1 MRKKE
6 LSREDIMSM
15 SDFAK
20 IRQERRRTLL
30 PTKRKRRIGV
40 GPCAMFYF
48 ESYETM
54 WFQVH
59 EMLLIE
65 GGGGV
70 QLIGELEAYN
80 PLIPQGRELVATL
93 MFELEDSGERAHL
106 LRRLG
111 GVEKAISFLIGGH
124 QISGLVEEEI
134 GQSRSDGK
142 VSAVQF
148 VHFAFSD
155 EQIAAFQNSGVP
167 ITLQIDHPFYKHTAI
182 LEVATRTELA
192 MDFDTPQ

>member
-1 MRKKE
+1 MSKKQ

-20 IRQERRRTLL
+20 IRQGRRRTLL

-65 GGGGV
+65 GGGGA
-70 QLIGELEAYN
+70 QLLGELEAYN

-93 MFELEDSGERAHL
+93 MFELEDPGERAHFL
-106 LRRLG
+106 KRLG
-111 GVEKAISFLIGGH
+111 GVEKAISFVFGGQ
-124 QISGLVEEEI
+124 QIFGVVEGEI
-134 GQSRSDGK
+134 GQPRSDGK

-155 EQIAAFQNSGVP
+155 EQTATFQNSSVP
-167 ITLQIDHPFYKHTAI
+167 ITLQIDHPFYKHAAI
-182 LEVATRTELA
+182 LGAATRNELA
-192 MDFDTPQ
+192 MDFDPPQ